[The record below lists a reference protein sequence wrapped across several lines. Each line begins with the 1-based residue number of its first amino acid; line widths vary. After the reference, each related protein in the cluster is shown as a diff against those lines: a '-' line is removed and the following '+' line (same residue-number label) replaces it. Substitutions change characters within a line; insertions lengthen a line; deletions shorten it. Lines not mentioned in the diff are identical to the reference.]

1 MTKKSPDPQ
10 IVFGHLLRRLRTERG
25 LSQEALAFESGLSR
39 EFIAYIEGGKRK
51 PTIVALLQLAR
62 GLNMSASAII
72 AELEKELGRETSPN
86 KPIR

>member
-1 MTKKSPDPQ
+1 MVLDPQ
-10 IVFGHLLRRLRTERG
+10 VVFGHLIRRLRIERA

-62 GLNMSASAII
+62 GLGMPAAAII
-72 AELEKELGRETSPN
+72 AELENELGTSELSRNVP
-86 KPIR
+86 PLR